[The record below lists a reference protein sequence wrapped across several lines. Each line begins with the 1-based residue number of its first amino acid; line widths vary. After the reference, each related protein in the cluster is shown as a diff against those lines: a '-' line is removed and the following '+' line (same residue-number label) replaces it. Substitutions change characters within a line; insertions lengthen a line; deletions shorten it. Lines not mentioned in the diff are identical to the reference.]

1 MQKLKVKNQKLRIK
15 KGDTVLVLSG
25 KNMDKKAKVL
35 SVSTDTGKIVVEGVN
50 VVKKHQKPTRNF
62 QGGIIEKPLPL
73 FASKVM
79 LVCPRCSQPT
89 RIGVKMSGEG
99 RVRVCKKC
107 SEIVDKV

>member
-1 MQKLKVKNQKLRIK
+1 MKHEKVKNQKVRIK

-25 KNMDKKAKVL
+25 KNKDKKAKVL
-35 SVSTDTGKIVVEGVN
+35 SVST
-50 VVKKHQKPTRNF
+50 KKHQKPTRNF
-62 QGGIIEKPLPL
+62 QGGIIEKSLPL

-79 LVCPRCSQPT
+79 LVCPRCSAPT
-89 RIGVKMSGEG
+89 RVGIKMSGDK

>member
-1 MQKLKVKNQKLRIK
+1 MNIK
-15 KGDTVLVLSG
+15 KGDTVIVLSG
-25 KNMDKKAKVL
+25 KNKDKKAKVIE
-35 SVSTDTGKIVVEGVN
+35 VITKTGKLIVEGVN

-89 RIGVKMSGEG
+89 RIGVKLSGEG

-107 SEIVDKV
+107 SEIIDKD